1 MNQNNVHK
9 TGATSIQ
16 VCVPHT
22 LSCSSSAQC
31 KISISNCNFPE
42 CSRTL
47 ASAAVTNGRY
57 QSADGP
63 LPINPEEQKE
73 RDTKSETDI
82 KTRRDGFKERERY
95 CVYMYQV
102 PHQEFLLWLCLWH
115 LVFDWAR
122 GLDLY
127 FPLHHPL
134 SLWHLCL
141 SYETD
146 GGNINIRANL
156 ALCRI

>member
-1 MNQNNVHK
+1 MNMNQNNAYK
-9 TGATSIQ
+9 TSATSIQ

-73 RDTKSETDI
+73 THTKSETDI
-82 KTRRDGFKERERY
+82 QTKRDIFKERL
-95 CVYMYQV
+95 CIHV
-102 PHQEFLLWLCLWH
+102 PAYPPGISVVA
-115 LVFDWAR
+115 VFVTS
-122 GLDLY
+122 G
-127 FPLHHPL
+127 F
-134 SLWHLCL
+134 
-141 SYETD
+141 
-146 GGNINIRANL
+146 
-156 ALCRI
+156 